1 MTTLPSDNPEGS
13 RADYFAT
20 THWSVVLR
28 AGQAGSPQAE
38 LALNELCKR
47 YWYPLYVFTRHQGSA
62 HAEAEDLVQGFF
74 AGFLKKNYLAPLR
87 KEHGRFRAFLL
98 ACLKNHLAN
107 ERTWAKRIKRGGGA
121 EHLPI
126 DWASADDKYQTD
138 LVHAAATPERSF
150 DRAWATTL
158 LERVL
163 TRLAE
168 EKRARGD
175 GKLFEVLKP
184 FLMVA
189 ENGTTYGEAATRLQM
204 TEGAVRVATSRLR
217 NRYQELLRAEIAETC
232 DPTLVDEEMRS
243 LFQAF
248 SN

>member
-126 DWASADDKYQTD
+126 DWASADDKYQND
-138 LVHAAATPERSF
+138 LVHTAATSENSF
-150 DRAWATTL
+150 DRAWVTTL

-168 EKRARGD
+168 EKRARGNS
-175 GKLFEVLKP
+175 KLFDVLKP

-189 ENGTTYGEAATRLQM
+189 ENSITYAAAATRLQM

-217 NRYQELLRAEIAETC
+217 NRYQELLRTEIAETC
-232 DPTLVDEEMRS
+232 DPALVDEEMRS